1 VDRLPILDAM
11 RRHVLLAVLATAV
24 ALAAAVGPVGPAV
37 AAAPSTGTAA
47 TTAQETRVLALV
59 NRARAAARCPALR
72 RNAALTRAARGHSL
86 DMARRNYFAHVTPGG
101 TSPWTRIARAGYPRA
116 ALAENIAAGQR
127 TADAVVRAWLA
138 SPGHRRNILNCS
150 MRSVGT
156 GLATGG
162 RYGTYWTQDFGSR

>member
-1 VDRLPILDAM
+1 M
-11 RRHVLLAVLATAV
+11 RRLLVLAVLA
-24 ALAAAVGPVGPAV
+24 AATLVGLTGPAA
-37 AAAPSTGTAA
+37 AAAPATGTAA
-47 TTAQETRVLALV
+47 TTAQEARVLLLV
-59 NRARAAARCPALR
+59 NRARAQARCPALR
-72 RNAALTRAARGHSL
+72 ANAALTRAARGHSL

-101 TSPWTRIARAGYPRA
+101 TTPWTRIARAGYPRA

-138 SPGHRRNILNCS
+138 SPPHRRNILDCS